1 MRESEFRAQGDMLT
15 RSNTTLLTKLIDRTS
30 TTSNTAL
37 VQLPRVKGALA
48 ATKRA
53 LGCRGHG
60 ITSVDLPLD
69 DMRVVLLA
77 GVSDNGAGQTSRRN
91 GKNL

>member
-1 MRESEFRAQGDMLT
+1 MLT
-15 RSNTTLLTKLIDRTS
+15 SSDTTLLTKLIDRTC

-37 VQLPRVKGALA
+37 VQLSRMKRALA

-53 LGCRGHG
+53 LGCRSHG
-60 ITSVDLPLD
+60 ITSMNLPLD

-77 GVSDNGAGQTSRRN
+77 GVSNSGGSQTSRRN

>member
-1 MRESEFRAQGDMLT
+1 MLT
-15 RSNTTLLTKLIDRTS
+15 SSDTALLAKLIDRTS

-53 LGCRGHG
+53 LSRSSHG
-60 ITSVDLPLD
+60 ITSVNLPLD
-69 DMRVVLLA
+69 DMGVVLLA
-77 GVSDNGAGQTSRRN
+77 GVSDSGGSQTSRCN
-91 GKNL
+91 SKNL